1 MHRARVSTVA
11 GKKALAEGKWLTSS
25 ETGASTAATG
35 CGRTGAAS
43 TGMNPQAA
51 VRLCS
56 VKEGK
61 AAFLYT
67 LADGIASTNEEN
79 CDGCQNFH
87 RSVTEGFFIWG
98 RMPHIFCRIRIRET
112 IDSSSMRI
120 WMPTETFLRSR
131 AFTGWRVI

>member
-1 MHRARVSTVA
+1 MHRARVSTVV
-11 GKKALAEGKWLTSS
+11 GKKVLAEGKWLTVIGNRSVHNGDWVW
-25 ETGASTAATG
+25 TD
-35 CGRTGAAS
+35 GRCIYGHESAGGSAPVLAKRGES
-43 TGMNPQAA
+43 GI
-51 VRLCS
+51 
-56 VKEGK
+56 
-61 AAFLYT
+61 YT
-67 LADGIASTNEEN
+67 LADGTASTNEKN
-79 CDGCQNFH
+79 CDGCRNFH